1 MTNTSSAP
9 RLGRRATAFSLAL
22 SFALLAG
29 GAAQA
34 SAQAGHLVQIGYNQ
48 NPGLSMV
55 SPHSGTIGSTI
66 KIGTKSLPPNTA
78 VQVMI
83 GALMD
88 GFEVVAT
95 PMTDANGLFNG
106 RETIEITV
114 PDWVKTNRSY
124 LVMLTDL
131 QYKPLAA
138 SDMFHP
144 TDANGG
150 LSRRGTVKFDDPKC
164 PTLTGQGGEL
174 YFLSGD
180 TSGLRG
186 GADVI
191 IKGKVSEPTPCG
203 QTTTIRVESFQPAP
217 SL

>member
-1 MTNTSSAP
+1 V
-9 RLGRRATAFSLAL
+9 LSLAL
-22 SFALLAG
+22 SFALVAG
-29 GAAQA
+29 ASHA
-34 SAQAGHLVQIGYNQ
+34 SAQSGHLVQIGYNQ

-55 SPHSGTIGSTI
+55 SPRSGTIGSTI

-78 VQVMI
+78 VQIMI

-95 PMTDANGLFNG
+95 PMTDGNGLFDG
-106 RETIEITV
+106 RDTVEITV
-114 PDWVKTNRSY
+114 PDWVQTNRSY

-131 QYKPLAA
+131 QYNPLAA
-138 SDMFHP
+138 ADMFHP

-174 YFLSGD
+174 YFLTGD
-180 TSGLRG
+180 TSGLTG
-186 GADVI
+186 GADVV
-191 IKGKVSEPTPCG
+191 IKGQVTDYTPCG
-203 QTTTIRVESFQPAP
+203 KTTTIKVLSYKPAG
-217 SL
+217 L